1 MLEAL
6 KQSLDKG
13 LFSGI
18 LLTDLS
24 KAFDCISHY
33 FLIVKLQAYG
43 FSKIA
48 LNLINDYLSNR
59 FQRTKIGEK
68 FSTWL
73 ELIYG
78 VPQGSILEALFF
90 NVYINDLF
98 RFSQHF
104 HMANYAD
111 DCSPY
116 EFSNS
121 IDDVIIK
128 LQNDSKCLIN
138 WYESNYLKANV
149 DKWHLLLSDT
159 CDDLSIKIGTE
170 TISNSTEE
178 KFLGVY
184 FDNKLNFN
192 IHIRKLCTK
201 ASQKLHALAR
211 LSNLMSIRQR
221 KTIMNAFINPQFSY
235 CPLIWMCH
243 SRTTHSIINNIHE
256 RALRIVYKD
265 NSHHLH
271 SYLKKRMQLLYII
284 EIYRF

>member
-24 KAFDCISHY
+24 KAFDCISHDL
-33 FLIVKLQAYG
+33 LIAKLQAYG

-59 FQRTKIGEK
+59 FQQTKIGET

-78 VPQGSILEALFF
+78 VPQGSILGALFF

-98 RFSQHF
+98 LFSQHF

-121 IDDVIIK
+121 IDEVIIK

-138 WYESNYLKANV
+138 WYESNYLKANA
-149 DKWHLLLSDT
+149 DKWHLLLSDN

-178 KFLGVY
+178 KILRVY
-184 FDNKLNFN
+184 FDKF
-192 IHIRKLCTK
+192 HYTYKKTV
-201 ASQKLHALAR
+201 QK
-211 LSNLMSIRQR
+211 SKS
-221 KTIMNAFINPQFSY
+221 KTTCIGK
-235 CPLIWMCH
+235 
-243 SRTTHSIINNIHE
+243 
-256 RALRIVYKD
+256 IV
-265 NSHHLH
+265 
-271 SYLKKRMQLLYII
+271 
-284 EIYRF
+284 